1 MNKKLIGLALLLT
14 LATTLGA
21 CNQTS
26 ETPEG
31 GATPGTTESPSPS
44 PS

>member
-21 CNQTS
+21 CQ
-26 ETPEG
+26 PGGG
-31 GATPGTTESPSPS
+31 GAGDGASPSPS
-44 PS
+44 PAAS

>member
-1 MNKKLIGLALLLT
+1 LALLLT

-31 GATPGTTESPSPS
+31 GATPGTTESPAPS